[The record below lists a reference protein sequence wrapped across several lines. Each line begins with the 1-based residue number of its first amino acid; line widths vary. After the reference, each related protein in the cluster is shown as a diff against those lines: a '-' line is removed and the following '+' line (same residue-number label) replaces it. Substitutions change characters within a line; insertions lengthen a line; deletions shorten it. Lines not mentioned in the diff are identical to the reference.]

1 MLNIKILSHEVSG
14 RGRPDLPAVCPKV
27 ERVVPDAPSSG
38 CPITK
43 TTSNGRPDKASPPI
57 KHFLESL
64 WVIDCVL
71 TSRWMLKIKILSH
84 KVSGRGRP
92 DLPAVCP
99 KVGRV
104 VPDAPP
110 SGCPV
115 FRLTSKGKPRE
126 LSHTK
131 KTPKVLRPWGFVR
144 IIFNFDYCPPLTT
157 RKKALPD
164 SIGIATDVASVV

>member
-1 MLNIKILSHEVSG
+1 MRFRAGDDPIYLQC
-14 RGRPDLPAVCPKV
+14 APKV
-27 ERVVPDAPSSG
+27 GRVVPDATPSG
-38 CPITK
+38 CPISK

-131 KTPKVLRPWGFVR
+131 KTPKVLRPWGFAR